1 MNEITVIPAREENIV
16 TVIDDVNVVVTNQS
30 TSTVI
35 LAQGL
40 VQVGGTSDLTN
51 YYNRTETDTLLAG
64 KANTVHTHVIN
75 DITDFEGTVL
85 SSGTF

>member
-1 MNEITVIPAREENIV
+1 MSEITVIPVSEEFIV
-16 TVIDDVNVVVTNQS
+16 KVVDDVNVVVTQID

-35 LAQGL
+35 VAQSL
-40 VQVGGTSDLTN
+40 IQTGGSVVLTN
-51 YYNRTETDTLLAG
+51 YYNKTETDTLLAG
-64 KANTVHTHVIN
+64 KANLVHTHVIN